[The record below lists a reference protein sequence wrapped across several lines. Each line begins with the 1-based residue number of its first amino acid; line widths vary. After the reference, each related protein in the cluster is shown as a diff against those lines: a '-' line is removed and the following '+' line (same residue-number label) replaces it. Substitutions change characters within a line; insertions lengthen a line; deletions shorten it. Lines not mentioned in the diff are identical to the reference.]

1 MVDVA
6 FEGRYKPIF
15 LIDNSPIHKWVL
27 YSAFYFP
34 FFLNLIFLRTMPPD
48 ALNARS
54 MNCKGK
60 AIGLFIYK
68 HICSSFEFGISKR
81 EILYFVIIA

>member
-34 FFLNLIFLRTMPPD
+34 FFLNLNFLRTMPPD

-68 HICSSFEFGISKR
+68 HVYVHHLSLGFQKEKFYISS
-81 EILYFVIIA
+81 